1 MLEKLGKNHSLWVKM
16 VINMGCRIDVAED
29 IVQEMYIR
37 MHRLIVDQKKIM
49 YNDEEVNRFFV
60 YVVLRNM
67 YTDYVKARG
76 RFTTFEYMESDS
88 VEHQAE
94 DNFIDEMQDFDTPD
108 GLEAIYGAVSKE
120 ISSWRRYD
128 AMLANMYFKG
138 DLSLRDIANGS
149 GISLTSIFNSVK
161 KYKQKIRHLLIE
173 DYEDYINGD
182 WHLINKLK
190 NKDNG
195 EQQ

>member
-1 MLEKLGKNHSLWVKM
+1 MLEKLGKNHSLWIKM
-16 VINMGCRIDVAED
+16 LINMGCDYVTAQD
-29 IVQEMYIR
+29 LTQEMYLR
-37 MHRLIVDQKKIM
+37 MHRLITDQKKIM

-60 YVVLRNM
+60 YIVLRNM
-67 YTDYVKARG
+67 YSDYMKAKNK
-76 RFTTFEYMESDS
+76 FVTFEYLETDS
-88 VEHQAE
+88 VEEQAN
-94 DNFIDEMQDFDTPD
+94 DNFIQEMEDFDSQD
-108 GLEAIYGAVSKE
+108 GLEAISRAVNSE

-161 KYKQKIRHLLIE
+161 KYKQRIRHLLME

-182 WHLINKLK
+182 WHLINKFK
-190 NKDNG
+190 TEDNG
-195 EQQ
+195 EQ

>member
-1 MLEKLGKNHSLWVKM
+1 MLEKLGKNHSLWIKM
-16 VINMGCRIDVAED
+16 LINMGCDYVTAQD
-29 IVQEMYIR
+29 LTQEMYLR
-37 MHRLIVDQKKIM
+37 MHRLITDQKKIM

-60 YVVLRNM
+60 YIVLRNM
-67 YTDYVKARG
+67 YSDYMKAKNK
-76 RFTTFEYMESDS
+76 FVTFEYLETDS
-88 VEHQAE
+88 VEEQAN
-94 DNFIDEMQDFDTPD
+94 DNFVQEMDDFDSQD
-108 GLEAIYGAVSKE
+108 GLEAISRAVNSE

-161 KYKQKIRHLLIE
+161 KYKQRIRHLLME

-182 WHLINKLK
+182 WHLINKFK
-190 NKDNG
+190 TEDNG
-195 EQQ
+195 E

>member
-1 MLEKLGKNHSLWVKM
+1 MLEKLGKNHSLWIKM
-16 VINMGCRIDVAED
+16 LINMGCDYVTAQD
-29 IVQEMYIR
+29 LTQEMYLR
-37 MHRLIVDQKKIM
+37 MHRLITDQKKIM

-60 YVVLRNM
+60 YIVLRNM
-67 YTDYVKARG
+67 YSDYMKAKNK
-76 RFTTFEYMESDS
+76 FITFEYLETDS
-88 VEHQAE
+88 VEEQAN
-94 DNFIDEMQDFDTPD
+94 DNFVQEMEDFDSQD
-108 GLEAIYGAVSKE
+108 GLEAISRAVNSE

-161 KYKQKIRHLLIE
+161 KYKQRIRHLLME

-182 WHLINKLK
+182 WHLINKFK
-190 NKDNG
+190 TEDNG
-195 EQQ
+195 EQ

>member
-1 MLEKLGKNHSLWVKM
+1 MLEKLGKNHSLWIKM
-16 VINMGCRIDVAED
+16 LINMGCDYVTAQD
-29 IVQEMYIR
+29 LTQEMYLR
-37 MHRLIVDQKKIM
+37 MHRLITDQKKIM

-60 YVVLRNM
+60 YIVLRNM
-67 YTDYVKARG
+67 YSDYLKAKNK
-76 RFTTFEYMESDS
+76 FVTFEYLETDS
-88 VEHQAE
+88 VEEQAN
-94 DNFIDEMQDFDTPD
+94 DNFVQEMDDFDSQD
-108 GLEAIYGAVSKE
+108 GLEAISRAVNSE

-161 KYKQKIRHLLIE
+161 KYKQRIRHLLME

-182 WHLINKLK
+182 WHLINKFK
-190 NKDNG
+190 TEDNG
-195 EQQ
+195 EQ

>member
-1 MLEKLGKNHSLWVKM
+1 MLEKLGKNHSLWIKM
-16 VINMGCRIDVAED
+16 LINMGCDYVTAQD
-29 IVQEMYIR
+29 LTQEMYLR
-37 MHRLIVDQKKIM
+37 MHRLITDQKKIM

-60 YVVLRNM
+60 YIVLRNM
-67 YTDYVKARG
+67 YSDYMKAKNK
-76 RFTTFEYMESDS
+76 FVTFEYLETDS
-88 VEHQAE
+88 VEEQAN
-94 DNFIDEMQDFDTPD
+94 DNFVQEMDDFDSQD
-108 GLEAIYGAVSKE
+108 GLEAISRAVNSE

-161 KYKQKIRHLLIE
+161 KYKQRIRHLLME

-182 WHLINKLK
+182 WHLINKFK
-190 NKDNG
+190 TEDNG
-195 EQQ
+195 EQ

>member
-1 MLEKLGKNHSLWVKM
+1 MLEKLAENHTLWIKM
-16 VINMGCRIDVAED
+16 LINMGCDYVTAQD
-29 IVQEMYIR
+29 LTQEMYLR
-37 MHRLIVDQKKIM
+37 MHRLIVDQNKIM

-67 YTDYVKARG
+67 YSDYMKAKNK
-76 RFTTFEYMESDS
+76 FTTFEYLETDS

-94 DNFIDEMQDFDTPD
+94 DDSLQEMADFDHTD
-108 GLEAIYGAVSKE
+108 GLEAISRAINKE
-120 ISSWRRYD
+120 ISGWRRYD

-138 DLSLRDIANGS
+138 NLSLRDIANGS

-161 KYKQKIRHLLIE
+161 KYKQKIRHLLVE

-182 WHLINKLK
+182 WHLIDKFK
-190 NKDNG
+190 TKDNG
-195 EQQ
+195 EDK

>member
-1 MLEKLGKNHSLWVKM
+1 MLEKLGKNHSLWIKM
-16 VINMGCRIDVAED
+16 LINMGCDYVTAQD
-29 IVQEMYIR
+29 LTQEMYLR
-37 MHRLIVDQKKIM
+37 MHRLITDQKKIM

-60 YVVLRNM
+60 YIVLRNM
-67 YTDYVKARG
+67 YSDYMKAKNK
-76 RFTTFEYMESDS
+76 FVTFEYLETDS
-88 VEHQAE
+88 VEEQAN
-94 DNFIDEMQDFDTPD
+94 DNFVQEMEDFDSQD
-108 GLEAIYGAVSKE
+108 GLEAISRAVNSE

-161 KYKQKIRHLLIE
+161 KYKQRIRHLLME

-182 WHLINKLK
+182 WHLINKFK
-190 NKDNG
+190 TKDNG
-195 EQQ
+195 EQ